1 MNMNKEF
8 HMAGFIAAILTL
20 LAAAAAPVRAEGTG
34 MFGATKLDTT
44 AGVEIYRQICQGCHM
59 SEGQGA
65 AGAGKYPALARD
77 KALASRQYMALTI
90 LEGRR
95 NMPAFAKK
103 DAVGFFFTAPSLTD
117 EQVAAVIN
125 YVRTHFGNHYK
136 DPITASEVKALH
148 HSH

>member
-1 MNMNKEF
+1 MNVNKQSR
-8 HMAGFIAAILTL
+8 MARFVATALML
-20 LAAAAAPVRAEGTG
+20 LAAATAPVRAEGTG

-59 SEGQGA
+59 PEGQGA
-65 AGAGKYPALARD
+65 AGAGKYPTLARD
-77 KALASRQYMALTI
+77 KALASRQYMAQTI

-95 NMPAFAKK
+95 NMPAFAKN
-103 DAVGFFFTAPSLTD
+103 DGAGFFFTAPSLTD

>member
-1 MNMNKEF
+1 MNVNKEF
-8 HMAGFIAAILTL
+8 HMSRLIAATLTL

-34 MFGATKLDTT
+34 MFGATTLDTT
-44 AGVEIYRQICQGCHM
+44 AGVQIYRQICQGCHM
-59 SEGQGA
+59 PEGQGA
-65 AGAGKYPALARD
+65 IGAGKYPALARD
-77 KALASRQYMALTI
+77 KALASRQYMASTI

-103 DAVGFFFTAPSLTD
+103 DAGGFFFTAPSLTD

-136 DPITASEVKALH
+136 DLITASEVKALH

>member
-1 MNMNKEF
+1 MKVNKEI
-8 HMAGFIAAILTL
+8 HVARFIAATLIL
-20 LAAAAAPVRAEGTG
+20 LAAAVAPVRAEGTG

-44 AGVEIYRQICQGCHM
+44 AGVEIYHQICQGCHIPD
-59 SEGQGA
+59 GQGA
-65 AGAGKYPALARD
+65 TGAGKYPALARD
-77 KALASRQYMALTI
+77 KALASRRYMALTI

-95 NMPAFAKK
+95 NMPAFAKN

-136 DPITASEVKALH
+136 DPITAPEVKALH

>member
-1 MNMNKEF
+1 MTRL
-8 HMAGFIAAILTL
+8 IALALTL
-20 LAAAAAPVRAEGTG
+20 LASAAAPVRAEGTG
-34 MFGATKLDTT
+34 MFGATTLNTT

-59 SEGQGA
+59 PEGQGA
-65 AGAGKYPALARD
+65 TGAGKYPALAGD
-77 KALASRQYMALTI
+77 KALASRQFMALTI

-95 NMPAFAKK
+95 NMPACEKNEA
-103 DAVGFFFTAPSLTD
+103 ASFFFTAPSLTD

-136 DPITASEVKALH
+136 DLITASEVKALQ

>member
-1 MNMNKEF
+1 MNVINAL
-8 HMAGFIAAILTL
+8 HLTRLIALTLSL
-20 LAAAAAPVRAEGTG
+20 LAATATPVKAQGTG
-34 MFGATKLDTT
+34 MFGATRLNTT

-59 SEGQGA
+59 PEGQGA
-65 AGAGKYPALARD
+65 IGAGKYPPLARD

-95 NMPAFAKK
+95 NMPAFAKNE
-103 DAVGFFFTAPSLTD
+103 GGGLFFTPPSLTD

-125 YVRTHFGNHYK
+125 YVRTHFGNHYT
-136 DPITASEVKALH
+136 DLITASEVKALH